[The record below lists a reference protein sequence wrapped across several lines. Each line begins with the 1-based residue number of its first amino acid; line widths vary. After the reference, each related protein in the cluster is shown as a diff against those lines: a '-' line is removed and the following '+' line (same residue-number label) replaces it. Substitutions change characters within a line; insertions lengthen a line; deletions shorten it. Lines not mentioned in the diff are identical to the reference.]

1 MKNNQLSYFI
11 KTFGCQM
18 NFSDS
23 ERIKTYLE
31 SNGLNPAKTITSAGL
46 VIFNTCGVRQTAEDR
61 AYGQIHNLR
70 KIRSDV
76 FVVIVGCLAHRE
88 DIQRKLKDKV
98 DLFLPIDEIQSLL
111 HKLREKDTKKSK
123 EPAACMHYLSIAPK
137 YKDKKTIF
145 VPIMT
150 GCNNYCSYCVVPY
163 ARGKEWSRPVDEIIK
178 EIGQA
183 SQRGCNEV
191 TLLGQNVNSYKY
203 KKYSFPL
210 LLDLLA
216 ELYPNIVF
224 SFLTSHPKD
233 FSDELINVIASRK
246 NISHNIHLP
255 IQSGSNKILKAMN
268 RRYKRKYYLEIL
280 DKIRAKIPDAKIS
293 TDIIVGFPGE
303 TLNDFKETVNVFR
316 KAKFSEGF
324 INKYSPRPG
333 TAAKKL
339 GDPIPWNEKKRR
351 EKVLRSLL

>member
-1 MKNNQLSYFI
+1 MNYFI

-23 ERIKTYLE
+23 ERIRSYLE
-31 SNGLNPAKTITSAGL
+31 KNGLSPARTITSAEL
-46 VIFNTCGVRQTAEDR
+46 VIFNTCGVRQTAENR
-61 AYGQIHNLR
+61 VYGQVHNLR
-70 KIRSDV
+70 KLKVKSEKLK
-76 FVVIVGCLAHRE
+76 VVITGCLAARK
-88 DIQRKLKDKV
+88 DVQRKLKGKV
-98 DLFLPIDEIQSLL
+98 DLFFPISEFSKFENWLL
-111 HKLREKDTKKSK
+111 KI
-123 EPAACMHYLSIAPK
+123 PAQPNKTTRSDYLSLAPK
-137 YKDKKTIF
+137 YSDSSKIC

-163 ARGKEWSRPVDEIIK
+163 ARGQEWSRPVDDIIE
-178 EIGQA
+178 EIGRA
-183 SQRGCNEV
+183 SQHGCDEV
-191 TLLGQNVNSYKY
+191 MLLGQNVNSYKY

-210 LLDLLA
+210 ILDLLA
-216 ELYPNIVF
+216 ELYPGIAF

-233 FSDELINVIASRK
+233 FSDELIDVIASRK

-268 RRYKRKYYLEIL
+268 RHYTQRHYLEIT
-280 DKIRAKIPDAKIS
+280 DKIKRKMPDAKIS
-293 TDIIVGFPGE
+293 TDIVVGFPGE
-303 TLNDFKETVNVFR
+303 TLKDFQETVSVFK

-333 TAAKKL
+333 TAAEKL
-339 GDPIPWNEKKRR
+339 GDPVPWNEKKRR